1 MMKALIDELRSIS
14 TTCISDAM
22 QGFNHLNTAIKPLK
36 EEYKI
41 CGQAITVKVPSGD
54 NMMVLQAMK
63 SGKPGDIL
71 VVDAEGARYRS
82 FAGDFVIGLA
92 RTLGFGGV
100 VADGTVRDILSIKE
114 MNYPVFCLGATL
126 ACSKKIGM
134 GEINV
139 PISCGGVTIH
149 PGDIIVGDANGVLV
163 IPKERAE
170 QVLEA
175 AETKMKKDQVRAES
189 ALVNREA
196 ALKYI
201 ENLLPEK

>member
-1 MMKALIDELRSIS
+1 MKTLVDELRSIP

-22 QGFNHLNTAIKPLK
+22 QGFNHFNTAIKPLK

-41 CGQAITVKVPSGD
+41 CGQAITVKVPAGD
-54 NMMVLQAMK
+54 NMLVLQAMK
-63 SGKPGDIL
+63 KGQPGDIF
-71 VVDAEGARYRS
+71 VVDAEGSKYRS

-92 RTLGFGGV
+92 QTLGFGGV

-114 MNYPVFCLGATL
+114 MNFPVFCLGATL

-149 PGDIIVGDANGVLV
+149 PGDIIVGDANGVLA
-163 IPKERAE
+163 IPKDRAE
-170 QVLEA
+170 KVLEA
-175 AETKMKKDQVRAES
+175 AKTKMKKDQVRAES
-189 ALVNREA
+189 VLVNREA
-196 ALKYI
+196 AIKYI
-201 ENLLPEK
+201 ENLLPER

>member
-1 MMKALIDELRSIS
+1 MKALIDELRSIS